1 MKCRSNICSVGFAAI
16 GGFGETRPTFSAVP
30 ASRSVGTGLRAV
42 RKVVGSFLPPR
53 SPRSRSRLFSSSH
66 RGEQVSIPKG
76 ESSFLCG
83 AGVSP
88 ADVSRC
94 MESEMPAPHDICFQS
109 NFRGMLVSFRNTH
122 PPLTRSLP
130 LARPLGQ
137 PVVALSHACPG
148 TRLCPRWSIPFTLTF
163 HIPHYD

>member
-1 MKCRSNICSVGFAAI
+1 MKNRSNVCSVGFAAI

-94 MESEMPAPHDICFQS
+94 MASEMPAPHDICFQS

-122 PPLTRSLP
+122 PPLCSFDSLAPARSPFGPTCGCSISCLP
-130 LARPLGQ
+130 RHSIVSS
-137 PVVALSHACPG
+137 VVN
-148 TRLCPRWSIPFTLTF
+148 PFPF
-163 HIPHYD
+163 SFP